1 MSDKRLDDILQI
13 ILNHQQRSH
22 TSAGLNLNYTSDS
35 GINRMM
41 STYRIQNWKKK
52 TCENVHVLC
61 ICAHLAGAYLS
72 VYVGLLTYT
81 VLQVW
86 DLGL

>member
-41 STYRIQNWKKK
+41 WTYRIQN
-52 TCENVHVLC
+52 ENVHVLS

-72 VYVGLLTYT
+72 VNVGLLTYP